1 MHGLNDT
8 HLADVIAAKQLTRFE
23 HALDAVVRQ
32 ASGAQNVLVALA
44 LGMGVSAMGVAMPII
59 MAAIGGFYGLR
70 MMVCSMQSQDEAK
83 RASKLFQHPQV
94 QAIVNKIAANAPA
107 STASQNGTAWL
118 ILEGKAEPNVRVLK
132 KFEYIRH
139 RRSIMST
146 GHMLDE
152 VSVSSDKIV
161 HRRYIGRNTFTL
173 ATHKVKWSRTTQ
185 RHARKWSAVPAGA
198 GDAMNGVE
206 FASTDANYRASR
218 FLHGRGTG
226 FKD

>member
-1 MHGLNDT
+1 MHGLNDA
-8 HLADVIAAKQLTRFE
+8 HLADAIAAKQLTRIE

-32 ASGAQNVLVALA
+32 ASGPQNGLVALA
-44 LGMGVSAMGVAMPII
+44 LGMGVSAMGAATPLIAAAVA
-59 MAAIGGFYGLR
+59 GFYGLR
-70 MMVCSMQSQDEAK
+70 MMICSIQSQDEAK

-94 QAIVNKIAANAPA
+94 QAIVNKIASNAPA

-118 ILEGKAEPNVRVLK
+118 IVEGKSTPNVRVLK

-185 RHARKWSAVPAGA
+185 RLAKKWSPVPANA
-198 GDAMNGVE
+198 GDALSGVE
-206 FASTDANYRASR
+206 FASTDPNYRASH
-218 FLHGRGTG
+218 FLRGRGTG